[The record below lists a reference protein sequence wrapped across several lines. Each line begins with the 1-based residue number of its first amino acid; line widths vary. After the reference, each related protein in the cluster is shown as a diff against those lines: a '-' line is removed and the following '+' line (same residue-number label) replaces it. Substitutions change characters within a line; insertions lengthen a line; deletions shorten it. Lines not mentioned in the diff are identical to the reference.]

1 MHCKYCGYKLKK
13 KDKTC
18 PNCEYIFGD
27 GGNNYSK
34 KGSKFVPILLIV
46 LLFGVIIGGYYYVN
60 RPEVVFNLLL
70 NEVYESASNEIKN
83 YNQVKT
89 KVDFNINVD
98 MGEEYKDITNL
109 INDFKISS
117 SVNMDLENNSFVLG
131 LSADYKNKSL
141 LGLEMYYENNK
152 AYIDLKD
159 LFNKLIEVD
168 VEMEETTELDIT
180 ESDINIIVETIFNA
194 VKDAIHVAEY
204 STSKEELDG
213 VNVNKNKLIINNQNK
228 DEIVSVFIDYLLDS
242 NEFIESLSKIG
253 GITNEEVINTLT
265 EMKNVEKLEQDIYF
279 SVYTKK
285 LTNDFIKFEI
295 GTKEKVVISY
305 TKVNDKEY
313 KMEMNDIEGTNVV
326 TTMIDNGNNTST
338 IISEATNDDVRVKLT
353 LNMSYVFNEKIQT
366 PLTKEKVSIDE
377 LTEEDTNYI
386 MEKIM
391 EKESINEIVETITSL
406 MPEDD
411 YDENYDY
418 NEGML

>member
-27 GGNNYSK
+27 EGNNYSK

-285 LTNDFIKFEI
+285 ITNDFIKFEI